1 MLPEVFRI
9 RRLRR
14 RAPLV
19 LAGSFL
25 VSSALLASPAQ
36 ADQELPFKDPNAVG
50 LIGFCD
56 SDNKPVTSGHV
67 RDVPF
72 AVKAV
77 STVPAGKAY
86 AGTGRKA
93 ALYATSPNKDLDPG
107 LWSPYQMTPST
118 FYSNPAHPMA
128 SAGFGEPPLEY
139 HITGT
144 PPTLD
149 NLVQLR
155 MYLSAPN
162 TAPYI
167 QKYPTA
173 VIRVEGDRW
182 VMVAGDRNPDCA
194 AGTAKNINQVLG
206 TGEPTAPPTWAA
218 NAATV
223 PKAGG
228 SSTAPSG
235 SSADASG
242 GSDSAAAAAGADGGS
257 AVSASAR
264 SSSPNVLPVA
274 LGLLL
279 GTAVIAV
286 VVVALANRRRPTTG
300 TTGSHAAGGRPPR

>member
-9 RRLRR
+9 PRLQR
-14 RAPLV
+14 RALLV

-25 VSSALLASPAQ
+25 ASSTLLAVPAQ
-36 ADQELPFKDPNAVG
+36 ADQQLPFKDANAVG

-56 SDNKPVTSGHV
+56 ADNKPVTSGHV

-86 AGTGRKA
+86 AVNGRKA

-107 LWSPYQMTPST
+107 LWSPYQMTSSS

-139 HITGT
+139 HVTGT

-155 MYLSAPN
+155 MYLSAP
-162 TAPYI
+162 TAVPYI

-173 VIRVEGDRW
+173 VIRVQGDTW
-182 VMVAGDRNPDCA
+182 VMVAGDRSPDCT
-194 AGTAKNINQVLG
+194 AGSAKNINQVLG
-206 TGEPTAPPTWAA
+206 KGEPTAPPTWAA
-218 NAATV
+218 NAAVVAKPGASSPAPSSGSTD
-223 PKAGG
+223 AGG
-228 SSTAPSG
+228 T
-235 SSADASG
+235 
-242 GSDSAAAAAGADGGS
+242 SDPAAAAGAAGGS
-257 AVSASAR
+257 ALSASSR

-279 GTAVIAV
+279 GTAAIAL
-286 VVVALANRRRPTTG
+286 VVVALANRRRPGASTTG
-300 TTGSHAAGGRPPR
+300 GHAAGGRPPR